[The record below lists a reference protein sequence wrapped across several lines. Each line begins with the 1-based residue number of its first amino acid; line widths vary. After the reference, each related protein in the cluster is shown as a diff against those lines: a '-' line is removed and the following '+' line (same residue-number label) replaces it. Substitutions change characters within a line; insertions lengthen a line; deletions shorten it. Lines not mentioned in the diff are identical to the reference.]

1 MYIFLPAKQLNFAIQ
16 TRAVGDTNLNRVS
29 PEYMSNYP
37 ETIKKLKD
45 FQWGVGGIA
54 TDFPLEIFRTNKK
67 KNK

>member
-1 MYIFLPAKQLNFAIQ
+1 
-16 TRAVGDTNLNRVS
+16 
-29 PEYMSNYP
+29 MSNYP

-54 TDFPLEIFRTNKK
+54 TDFPLEIFRTTK